1 MIPIEPEQVMLLR
14 EMISAKNFHPFEIL
28 FQICSKK
35 GKMRKLYVLLLFI
48 LPITLWSQE
57 AVVLQDTVKLDE
69 ILLKSVRVKENG
81 TFTQSTVTKK
91 EIEKRNLGQDIP
103 ILLNY
108 LPSVVST
115 SDAGAGI
122 GYTGIRV
129 RGSDATRV
137 NVTING
143 IPYNDAESQGTFW
156 VNLPDF
162 ASSVENMQ
170 LQRGVGTSTN
180 GSGAFGASLNI
191 LTESIAESALAEINS
206 SFGSYNTFK
215 NNVKFS
221 TGLLK
226 DHFELS
232 GRFSLIKSDGYIDRA
247 SSDLKS
253 YFLQAAYKNEKTL
266 IKALAFGGH
275 EVTYQAWYG
284 IDAETLKTDR
294 QFNFAGI
301 YTDENGE
308 IRFYENEVDDYKQD
322 HIQLHWSQ
330 KINNYW
336 STSLGLNYTR
346 GKGFFEQYKEDENL
360 EEYGLNPSNDND
372 TDPSVTDLVRRRWL
386 DNDFY
391 VVNALANYSKA
402 GLDLVFGGSYSLYDG
417 DHFGEVIW
425 TQTAGK
431 FEIPAEYYN
440 GNGAKKD
447 LSFFAKAS
455 YSINEQWAV
464 FGDLQERFVHYSTS
478 GLTSDQVPLVVDE
491 SYAFFNPKIGTTF
504 KIDQTRNIYFS
515 YARANREPNRN
526 DFENGIKK
534 PESLNDFELGWR
546 FSNQKTKINANLFY
560 MAYKDQLVLTGEL
573 DDVGN
578 PVRATSGESYRFG
591 LELDASIPFLQKWM
605 LIPNLALS
613 TNKNTNFATYADGE
627 LVSLGKT
634 DIAFSPEIVASNMI
648 VFQPNN
654 KLSLGLLSKFV
665 GQQYMGNIDSEASK
679 LDSYFVHDFNASY
692 QLGNAW
698 IFESLAF
705 NLLVNN
711 IFDVEYVSNGYFYTY
726 DDTWS
731 VPGEITT
738 IETPGYYPQAE
749 VNFLF
754 GITLKF

>member
-1 MIPIEPEQVMLLR
+1 M
-14 EMISAKNFHPFEIL
+14 K
-28 FQICSKK
+28 
-35 GKMRKLYVLLLFI
+35 KLYFLLFVFI
-48 LPITLWSQE
+48 PVALWPQD
-57 AVVLQDTVKLDE
+57 AVVFQDTVKLDE
-69 ILLKSVRVKENG
+69 IVLKSVRVKENG
-81 TFTQSTVTKK
+81 IFTQSTVTKK
-91 EIEKRNLGQDIP
+91 VVEKRNLGQDIP

-191 LTESIAESALAEINS
+191 LTESIAESAFAEINS

-215 NNVKFS
+215 NNIKFS

-232 GRFSLIKSDGYIDRA
+232 GRFSLIQSDGYIDRA

-253 YFLQAAYKNEKTL
+253 YFLQSAYKNEKTL

-284 IDAETLKTDR
+284 IDAETLITDR
-294 QFNFAGI
+294 RFNFAGI
-301 YTDENGE
+301 YTDDNGE
-308 IRFYENEVDDYKQD
+308 TGFYENEVDDYNQD

-330 KINNYW
+330 KINDYW
-336 STSLGLNYTR
+336 GTSLGLNYTH
-346 GKGFFEQYKEDENL
+346 GNGFFEQYKEDEDL
-360 EEYGLNPSNDND
+360 EEYDLNPGVEND
-372 TDPSVTDLVRRRWL
+372 TDPSITDLVRRRWL

-391 VVNALANYSKA
+391 VLNALANYSKSN
-402 GLDLVFGGSYSLYDG
+402 LDLVFGGSYSLYDG

-425 TQTAGK
+425 TQTAGN
-431 FEIPAEYYN
+431 FEIPAEYYT
-440 GNGAKKD
+440 GNGTKKD
-447 LSFFAKAS
+447 LSFFAKAT

-464 FGDLQERFVHYSTS
+464 FGDLQERFVYYSTS
-478 GLTSDQVPLVVDE
+478 GLTSDQIPLVVDE

-504 KIDQTRNIYFS
+504 KIDPIQNIYFS

-526 DFENGIKK
+526 DFENGVSK

-546 FSNQKTKINANLFY
+546 FSNQKTKLNANLFY

-578 PVRATSGESYRFG
+578 PIRATSGESYRFG
-591 LELDASIPFLQKWM
+591 LELDASISFLQKW
-605 LIPNLALS
+605 LLLPNLALS
-613 TNKNTNFATYADGE
+613 TNKNSGFATYADGE
-627 LVSLGKT
+627 LVLLGKT
-634 DIAFSPEIVASNMI
+634 NIAFSPEVVASNMI
-648 VFQPNN
+648 IFQPNN
-654 KLSLGLLSKFV
+654 KVSLGLLSKFV

-679 LDSYFVHDFNASY
+679 LDSYFVHDFNASF
-692 QLGNAW
+692 QPENTW

-711 IFDVEYVSNGYFYTY
+711 IFDVEYISNGYFYTY

-738 IETPGYYPQAE
+738 IETPGYYPQAGI
-749 VNFLF
+749 NFLF

>member
-1 MIPIEPEQVMLLR
+1 M
-14 EMISAKNFHPFEIL
+14 K
-28 FQICSKK
+28 
-35 GKMRKLYVLLLFI
+35 KLYVCLLLI
-48 LPITLWSQE
+48 LPLILWSQE

-191 LTESIAESALAEINS
+191 LTESIAQTAFAEINS

-253 YFLQAAYKNEKTL
+253 YFLQTAYKNEKTL

-284 IDAETLKTDR
+284 IDAGTLKTDR
-294 QFNFAGI
+294 RFNFAGI
-301 YTDENGE
+301 YTDDDGE
-308 IRFYENEVDDYKQD
+308 TRFYENEVDDYKQD

-330 KINNYW
+330 RINNYW
-336 STSLGLNYTR
+336 STSLGLNYTL
-346 GKGFFEQYKEDENL
+346 GKGFFEQYKEDEDL

-391 VVNALANYSKA
+391 VLNALANYSKA

-425 TQTAGK
+425 TQTTGN
-431 FEIPAEYYN
+431 FEVPAEYYN
-440 GNGAKKD
+440 GNGTKKD
-447 LSFFAKAS
+447 LSFFAKAT
-455 YSINEQWAV
+455 YSINEQWSV

-478 GLTSDQVPLVVDE
+478 GLTSDQVPLAVDE

-504 KIDQTRNIYFS
+504 KIDQSQNIYFS

-526 DFENGIKK
+526 DFENGITK
-534 PESLNDFELGWR
+534 PESLNDIELGWR

-605 LIPNLALS
+605 LMPNLALS
-613 TNKNTNFATYADGE
+613 TNKNTNFTTYAGGE

-654 KLSLGLLSKFV
+654 KLSLGLLSKYV

-749 VNFLF
+749 INFLF

>member
-1 MIPIEPEQVMLLR
+1 MKNIYFTLLVFIPVIV
-14 EMISAKNFHPFEIL
+14 
-28 FQICSKK
+28 
-35 GKMRKLYVLLLFI
+35 
-48 LPITLWSQE
+48 WSQE
-57 AVVLQDTVKLDE
+57 DLILRDTVKLGE
-69 ILLKSVRVKENG
+69 IVLKSVRAKEDG
-81 TFTQSTVTKK
+81 TFTQSTLTKK
-91 EIEKRNLGQDIP
+91 EIVKRNLGQDIP

-115 SDAGAGI
+115 SDAGAGV

-191 LTESIAESALAEINS
+191 LTETIAENAGAEINS

-215 NNVKFS
+215 NNVKFT

-226 DHFELS
+226 DHFELA
-232 GRFSLIKSDGYIDRA
+232 GRFSLIKSDGYVDRA
-247 SSDLKS
+247 TSDLKS
-253 YFLQAAYKNEKTL
+253 YFLQGAYQNENTL

-275 EVTYQAWYG
+275 EITYQAWYG
-284 IDAETLKTDR
+284 IDAETLKTNR
-294 QFNFAGI
+294 TFNFAGI
-301 YTDENGE
+301 YTDENGDTA
-308 IRFYENEVDDYKQD
+308 FYENEVDDYLQN
-322 HIQLHWSQ
+322 HFQFHWSQ
-330 KINNYW
+330 KISPFWNTNA
-336 STSLGLNYTR
+336 GLNYTR
-346 GKGFFEQYKEDENL
+346 GKGFFEQFKEDEDL
-360 EEYGLNPSNDND
+360 KEYGLNPVTENGA
-372 TDPSVTDLVRRRWL
+372 DPSVTDLVRRRWL

-391 VVNALANYSKA
+391 VVNALANYSKSN
-402 GLDLVFGGSYSLYDG
+402 LDLVFGASYSLYDG

-425 TQTAGK
+425 AQTTGDNQ
-431 FEIPAEYYN
+431 IPSQYYN
-440 GNGAKKD
+440 GNGTKKD
-447 LSFFAKAS
+447 LSFFAKAT
-455 YSINEQWAV
+455 YTINKQWAF
-464 FGDLQERFVHYSTS
+464 FGDLQERLVKYSTS
-478 GLTSDQVPLVVDE
+478 GLTSERVPLVIDE
-491 SYAFFNPKIGTTF
+491 SYAFFNPKFGTTF
-504 KIDQTRNIYFS
+504 KINQIQNVYFS

-526 DFENGIKK
+526 DFENGITT
-534 PESLNDFELGWR
+534 PEALNDFELGWR
-546 FSNQKTKINANLFY
+546 YSNQTTRLNANLFY

-578 PVRATSGESYRFG
+578 PVRATSGDSYRFG
-591 LELDASIPFLQKWM
+591 LELDASIKFLKKWTLM
-605 LIPNLALS
+605 PNLALS
-613 TNKNTNFATYADGE
+613 TNKNTDFVTSVNGN

-634 DIAFSPEIVASNMI
+634 NIAFSPEVVASNMLL
-648 VFQPNN
+648 FQPMENF
-654 KLSLGLLSKFV
+654 SLGFLSKFV
-665 GQQYMGNIDSEASK
+665 GQQYMGNTDSEASK

-692 QLGNAW
+692 QLADAW
-698 IFESLAF
+698 IFQSVAF

-711 IFDVEYVSNGYFYTY
+711 LFNVEYVSNGYFYTY

-731 VPGEITT
+731 VPGEIIT

-749 VNFLF
+749 INFLF